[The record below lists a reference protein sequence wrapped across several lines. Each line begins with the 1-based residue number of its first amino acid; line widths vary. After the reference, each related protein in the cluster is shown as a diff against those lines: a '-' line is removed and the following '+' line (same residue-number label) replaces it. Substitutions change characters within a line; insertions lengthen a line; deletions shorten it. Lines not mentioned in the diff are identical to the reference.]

1 METKSIF
8 EMTDSELQLSVRPV
22 TETIRERAWDKGGY
36 ISYYDAGVCPGIDYV
51 VREYRDHKELVRLNE
66 AGDAELTKI
75 L

>member
-8 EMTDSELQLSVRPV
+8 EMTDSELQQIIGPAA
-22 TETIRERAWDKGGY
+22 ETIRKRAWDKGGY
-36 ISYYDAGVCPGIDYV
+36 ISYYDADVCPSIDYI

-66 AGDAELTKI
+66 AGGAELIRT

>member
-1 METKSIF
+1 METKTIF
-8 EMTDSELQLSVRPV
+8 EMTDSELQQAIHPAA
-22 TETIRERAWDKGGY
+22 ETIRKRAWDKGGY

-66 AGDAELTKI
+66 AGDSELIRK